1 MKILMFDRVPEAI
14 AWAKE
19 RINITGNVS
28 SDLTTVAL
36 VDDNNQF
43 QAVTVYS
50 AYTSQ
55 NIDMHI
61 AADKS
66 RNWLSRSYFNASF
79 YLPFRV
85 LEVPRVTGLIKAGNE
100 RSAHFVERLGFTLKG
115 VCAKRLMMEKT
126 CCCMGSCL
134 KSTNNTH
141 GANMKLTVALFRLAA
156 YLKGEDA
163 EIVLEAANKLEDQR
177 LWRDAWLRAEKE
189 VELLTS
195 ELDVLRLKLKHRK
208 EKECND

>member
-1 MKILMFDRVPEAI
+1 MKILMFDRVPEAS

-100 RSAHFVERLGFTLKG
+100 RSAHFVERLGFTLEGRMRKAFDDG
-115 VCAKRLMMEKT
+115 KDLLLYGFLLEEYQQHPWSKYEVDSSLISF
-126 CCCMGSCL
+126 GSVPEGGRRGD
-134 KSTNNTH
+134 SS
-141 GANMKLTVALFRLAA
+141 GSSEQAGGPEAVA
-156 YLKGEDA
+156 
-163 EIVLEAANKLEDQR
+163 
-177 LWRDAWLRAEKE
+177 
-189 VELLTS
+189 
-195 ELDVLRLKLKHRK
+195 
-208 EKECND
+208 